1 MKLKSFLFYSD
12 QHGQALV
19 EYLMVLIFI
28 SFLAGKM
35 VTGFSDF
42 FRDSFGNLG
51 HALSINLNVGVCERD
66 CFFGGYK
73 NGYKK

>member
-1 MKLKSFLFYSD
+1 
-12 QHGQALV
+12 
-19 EYLMVLIFI
+19 
-28 SFLAGKM
+28 M

-51 HALSINLNVGVCERD
+51 HALSINLNVGVCEKD